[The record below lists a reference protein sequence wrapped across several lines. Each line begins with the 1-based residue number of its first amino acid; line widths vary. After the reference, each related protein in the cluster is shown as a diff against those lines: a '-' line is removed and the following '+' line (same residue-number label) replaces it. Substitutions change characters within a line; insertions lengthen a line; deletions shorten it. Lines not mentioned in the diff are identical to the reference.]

1 LVVLLLVV
9 EAVMVVV
16 GGVAGVLV
24 AAELEAPTAQ
34 ELESEDLYFR
44 TTPFKRHSFGSDARG
59 KHDSTELSK

>member
-1 LVVLLLVV
+1 
-9 EAVMVVV
+9 MVVV

-44 TTPFKRHSFGSDARG
+44 TTPFKRHSFGSDAGG